1 MSIWTWLGAVFPI
14 LFLFLMMS
22 VFHMKTERAAFLGI
36 ICAIISALV
45 IGKST
50 PQIVTMDL
58 GKGAFSALNILIV
71 IWPAVFLYE
80 MMEFAGV
87 FQSIKQMLQKKTQ
100 DELVMILL
108 ICWLFSSFLQG
119 ITGFGVP
126 VAVCAPI
133 LIALGVQPLWS
144 VIITLLGHAWAN
156 TYGTF
161 ALAWDALI
169 TQSET
174 QKIFE
179 TKLIAGVLL
188 LGVNL
193 VGALLI
199 SWLYG
204 KGKALRHILPFLLI
218 ISLIQGG
225 GQLIVSFTNSTIAA
239 FIPTTVALVVGWLL
253 LGAGFYTK
261 PWKMESKLMARRENE
276 EIEKQVNKIAIT
288 RQLKNEKETVLQQKN
303 PEINQLNEQAFPNI
317 TNGQA
322 IFPFI
327 ILAAISVIVLLIKPI
342 HEVMNQTVF
351 ALSFPQ
357 IETGRGFIVE
367 ATDSYGAIHIFTHA
381 GFVLLLTVIITLL
394 LYLQKGYLNKQKM
407 KSVITAT
414 LKKIIPTSLGILFLI
429 VMSQVLK
436 GSGIMQLIAQGV
448 TQVTGKYYS
457 FAVPFLGLLGA
468 FVTSSNTSSNILLGS
483 FQKTAA
489 DMISVNEAAILAAQT
504 AGGAIGTVVGP
515 STILLGTTTAGCE
528 GKEGEVLRFMLP
540 IVLVE
545 AAITGIVITVLIQ

>member
-1 MSIWTWLGAVFPI
+1 MKKMSIWTWLGAVFPI

-36 ICAIISALV
+36 ICAMISAIL

-58 GKGAFSALNILIV
+58 EKGAFSALNILIV

-100 DELVMILL
+100 DELVMVLL

-169 TQSET
+169 AQSET

-179 TKLIAGVLL
+179 TKLLAGLLL

-193 VGALLI
+193 AGAILI

-204 KGKALRHILPFLLI
+204 KGKALRHILPFLII
-218 ISLIQGG
+218 ISLVQGG

-239 FIPTTVALVVGWLL
+239 FIPTTLALVVGWFM
-253 LGAGFYTK
+253 LGTGFYTK
-261 PWKMESKLMARRENE
+261 PWKMDSKLMVRQ
-276 EIEKQVNKIAIT
+276 EKEDERNKIANTEQLASGDKTNIT
-288 RQLKNEKETVLQQKN
+288 ELLVNEELEKS
-303 PEINQLNEQAFPNI
+303 I

-327 ILAAISVIVLLIKPI
+327 ILAVISVIILLIKPV
-342 HEVMNQTVF
+342 HEVMNQLVF

-381 GFVLLLTVIITLL
+381 GFVLLLTVIITLF
-394 LYLQKGYLNKQKM
+394 LYLQKGYLDKQKM
-407 KSVITAT
+407 QSVVTAT

-545 AAITGIVITVLIQ
+545 AAIVGLMITILI